1 MRVRRHTAGSG
12 TPWVSS
18 IRGRRLLKQAGLVV
32 AAFLAGYL
40 IAAFVIFPTPL
51 FSSDHSV
58 PRVLDEDGGEAR
70 GRLES
75 QGFRVRVD
83 GEEPHPHAPKGAVI
97 WQDPAPGTSLAPGT
111 SVHMTVSSGPGAVT
125 VPDLIGFDAS
135 LAARVVEAA
144 GLTVGGLDSIPAGS
158 ETGTVVATR
167 PGAGS
172 SRDPGSPVQLV
183 VSSGP
188 AQISVPDLFGM
199 TLDEARDRLN
209 QVGLPLGETL
219 TRTTNGPAGVVIEQ
233 RPLSG
238 TLVART
244 TRIAIY
250 ISKKPL
256 P

>member
-1 MRVRRHTAGSG
+1 MRPRRHVGGG
-12 TPWVSS
+12 TPYFSS
-18 IRGRRLLKQAGLVV
+18 IRGRRLLRQAGLVA
-32 AAFLAGYL
+32 AAFVVGYL
-40 IAAFVIFPTPL
+40 IAVFVLFPTPL

-58 PRVLDEDGGEAR
+58 PRVLDEDGAEAR

-83 GEEPHPHAPKGAVI
+83 GEEPHPHAAKGAVI
-97 WQDPAPGTSLAPGT
+97 WQDPAPGTSLAAGT
-111 SVHMTVSSGPGAVT
+111 AVHMTVSSGPGVVT
-125 VPDLIGFDAS
+125 VPDLIGFDAG
-135 LAARVVEAA
+135 LAAKVIEATA
-144 GLTVGGLDSIPAGS
+144 LKVGGVDSIPAGS

-172 SRDPGSPVQLV
+172 SRDPGTEVQLV

-199 TLDEARDRLN
+199 TVEEAKERLL

-219 TRTTNGPAGVVIEQ
+219 TRATNGPAGVVIEQ

-244 TRIAIY
+244 TKISIY
-250 ISKKPL
+250 ISKKPQ

>member
-1 MRVRRHTAGSG
+1 MRVRRHTAGGG
-12 TPWVSS
+12 TPFLRS
-18 IRGRRLLKQAGLVV
+18 IRGRRLFKQAGLVV
-32 AAFLAGYL
+32 GAFLAGYL
-40 IAAFVIFPTPL
+40 IAAFVLFPTPL

-58 PRVLDEDGGEAR
+58 PRVLDEDGSEAR

-83 GEEPHPHAPKGAVI
+83 GEEPHPHAAKGAVI
-97 WQDPAPGTSLAPGT
+97 WQDPAPGTSLASGT
-111 SVHMTVSSGPGAVT
+111 SVHMTVSSGPGVVT
-125 VPDLIGFDAS
+125 VPDMIGFDAG
-135 LAARVVEAA
+135 LAARVIEAA
-144 GLTVGGLDSIPAGS
+144 GFTVGGVDSIPAGS

-172 SRDPGSPVQLV
+172 SRDPGTPVQLV

-199 TLDEARDRLN
+199 TPEEARERLR
-209 QVGLPLGETL
+209 QVGLPLGETV
-219 TRTTNGPAGVVIEQ
+219 TRVTNGPAGVVIEQ

-244 TRIAIY
+244 TRISIY
-250 ISKKPL
+250 ISKKP
-256 P
+256 